1 MNRWIRLMSVAAL
14 SVGVLSATA
23 AAAGTPQAAG
33 APKAPA
39 PSTPS
44 TPTKFVAPARGTV
57 ELGYLKPVTKRE
69 KTMVV
74 TTIKVKNLATGSIVG
89 LKVSEFW
96 YDKGGNPV
104 TGSEDRYRKPLLPG
118 EVTTLTLQ
126 TPYNAQMNSNSYT
139 FTHANGQIKTKLL
152 PKME

>member
-1 MNRWIRLMSVAAL
+1 MNRWIRQMSAAAVTVGVAVSVAA
-14 SVGVLSATA
+14 GA
-23 AAAGTPQAAG
+23 AQTP
-33 APKAPA
+33 APTPTPAPA
-39 PSTPS
+39 A
-44 TPTKFVAPARGTV
+44 PTKFVAPARGTV
-57 ELGYLKPVTKRE
+57 ELGYLKPVTKRD

-118 EVTTLTLQ
+118 EVATLTLQ
-126 TPYNAQMNSNSYT
+126 TPFNAQMNSNSYT

-152 PKME
+152 PKLE

>member
-1 MNRWIRLMSVAAL
+1 MKRRFRQ
-14 SVGVLSATA
+14 LSAWAVLIGVALA
-23 AAAGTPQAAG
+23 ATVATGAAQ
-33 APKAPA
+33 APA
-39 PSTPS
+39 SAVTAKP
-44 TPTKFVAPARGTV
+44 KFVAPARGTV
-57 ELGYLKPVTKRE
+57 ELGYTKPVTKRD

-118 EVTTLTLQ
+118 ESATLTLQ
-126 TPYNAQMNSNSYT
+126 TPYNAKMNSNSYT
-139 FTHANGQIKTKLL
+139 FSHTNGQIKTKLL
-152 PKME
+152 PKIE